1 MLLDLLLPAKG
12 CKSFAVDLTRRTAR
26 LFVFT
31 ANKRRFRYSGTDM
44 PPDPNLIVHEVLSW
58 VVPGLVMI
66 VLGFP
71 IVRLI
76 TKWLEPKPVP
86 PRELSTISGR
96 LERIEAAVDAIAVE
110 VERISES
117 QRFTARLQ
125 SEQSPRLPG
134 AGGSSA
140 R

>member
-1 MLLDLLLPAKG
+1 
-12 CKSFAVDLTRRTAR
+12 
-26 LFVFT
+26 
-31 ANKRRFRYSGTDM
+31 M
-44 PPDPNLIVHEVLSW
+44 PPDANLIVHEVFSW
-58 VVPGLVMI
+58 VVPGVVTI

-96 LERIEAAVDAIAVE
+96 LEKIEAAVDAIALE

>member
-1 MLLDLLLPAKG
+1 
-12 CKSFAVDLTRRTAR
+12 
-26 LFVFT
+26 
-31 ANKRRFRYSGTDM
+31 M
-44 PPDPNLIVHEVLSW
+44 PPDPNLIVHEVFSW
-58 VVPGLVMI
+58 VIPGI
-66 VLGFP
+66 VTIILGFP

-117 QRFTARLQ
+117 QRFTAKLEAERQ
-125 SEQSPRLPG
+125 APRLPG
-134 AGGSSA
+134 PGAAG
-140 R
+140 

>member
-1 MLLDLLLPAKG
+1 
-12 CKSFAVDLTRRTAR
+12 
-26 LFVFT
+26 
-31 ANKRRFRYSGTDM
+31 M

-58 VVPGLVMI
+58 VIPGI
-66 VLGFP
+66 VTIALGFP

-76 TKWLEPKPVP
+76 TKWLEPRPVP
-86 PRELSTISGR
+86 PRELGTINGR

-125 SEQSPRLPG
+125 SEQQSQRLPG
-134 AGGSSA
+134 SA
-140 R
+140 NPA

>member
-1 MLLDLLLPAKG
+1 
-12 CKSFAVDLTRRTAR
+12 
-26 LFVFT
+26 
-31 ANKRRFRYSGTDM
+31 M
-44 PPDPNLIVHEVLSW
+44 PPDPNLIVQTVLSW
-58 VVPGLVMI
+58 VVPGVVTL

-76 TKWLEPKPVP
+76 TKWLEPRPVP

-125 SEQSPRLPG
+125 TEQPTSRLPG
-134 AGGSSA
+134 PTGLS
-140 R
+140 